1 MLTVYSAFW
10 CPHCVKTEK
19 FLKEKNIEFTSVNI
33 ETAPDDIVK
42 KVVEV
47 NGGIEWVVPTIEY
60 NGAWRPGKV
69 FKADVLEKD
78 LREMGV
84 TWID

>member
-19 FLKEKNIEFTSVNI
+19 FLKEKGIPFTSVNI
-33 ETAPDDIVK
+33 ETAPDDVVR

-47 NGGIEWVVPTIEY
+47 NGGVEWVVPTLEFQ
-60 NGAWRPGKV
+60 GKWRPGKV
-69 FKADVLEKD
+69 FKPLELESD
-78 LREMGV
+78 LRDMGV
-84 TWID
+84 I